1 MVKQERA
8 QVTRESIVAGAAA
21 VFGRRGYGLASIA
34 DIATESGMTKGALYF
49 HFPSKDELAR
59 AVIAE
64 QHRRTMAA
72 AAEAIEEGRPGLET
86 MVLLSAV
93 LARQLLTDPVVQ
105 AGIRLTT
112 DVSLFDPPVT
122 EPYQDWLST
131 SEALFRQAVV
141 EGDLRADLDPGM
153 LASVVVPA
161 YTGVQLL
168 SETMTNRADL
178 LDRVRDL
185 WTVLLPGIVPPSE
198 WERLRD
204 LPELI
209 R

>member
-93 LARQLLTDPVVQ
+93 LARQLLPDRVVRG
-105 AGIRLTT
+105 GIRLPT
-112 DVSLFDPPVT
+112 DVSLFAPPVT

-168 SETMTNRADL
+168 PETMTNRADL

-204 LPELI
+204 LPQLI

>member
-1 MVKQERA
+1 
-8 QVTRESIVAGAAA
+8 
-21 VFGRRGYGLASIA
+21 
-34 DIATESGMTKGALYF
+34 
-49 HFPSKDELAR
+49 
-59 AVIAE
+59 
-64 QHRRTMAA
+64 
-72 AAEAIEEGRPGLET
+72 

-131 SEALFRQAVV
+131 SEALFRQAVD

-178 LDRVRDL
+178 LERVRDL

>member
-8 QVTRESIVAGAAA
+8 HATRGTIVAGAAA

-34 DIATESGMTKGALYF
+34 DIAAEAGVTKGALYF
-49 HFPSKDELAR
+49 HFASKDELAR

-64 QHRRTMAA
+64 QHRRTMAVA
-72 AAEAIEEGRPGLET
+72 AQVIDEGRPGLET
-86 MVLLSAV
+86 MVRLSVA
-93 LARQLLTDPVVQ
+93 LAGQLLTDPVVS

-122 EPYQDWLST
+122 EPYEDWLRTAAS
-131 SEALFRQAVV
+131 LFRRAAE
-141 EGDLRADLDPGM
+141 EGDLRPDIDTTM

-161 YTGVQLL
+161 YTGVQLV
-168 SETMTNRADL
+168 SETLTHRADL
-178 LDRVRDL
+178 LRRVRDL
-185 WTVLLPGIVPPSE
+185 WTVLLPGIVPASE
-198 WERLRD
+198 FERLRG
-204 LPELI
+204 LPELV

>member
-1 MVKQERA
+1 MVRQVRA
-8 QVTRESIVAGAAA
+8 QVTRETIVAGAAA

-34 DIATESGMTKGALYF
+34 DIASEARVTKGALYF

-64 QHRRTMAA
+64 QHRRTMTAS
-72 AAEAIEEGRPGLET
+72 AEVIAEGRPGLET
-86 MVLLSAV
+86 MILLSAS
-93 LARQLLTDPVVQ
+93 LAHQLLTDRVVQ

-112 DVSLFDPPVT
+112 DVSSFDPPVT
-122 EPYQDWLST
+122 EPYEDWLRT
-131 SEALFRQAVV
+131 AGALFRQASE

-168 SETMTNRADL
+168 SETISHRADL

-185 WTVLLPGIVPPSE
+185 WIVLLPGIVPASA
-198 WERLRD
+198 WERLRG